1 AAARFGNV
9 AYISRNQMDV
19 QMGNGLSRGRS
30 VVYADR
36 ETGRSVSLV
45 YRVPRFGQE
54 PDHFPLLV
62 FCRLEQRGDVAARND
77 KAMAGAY
84 RERIGTDNGKHRLM
98 QDPLSIEI
106 AKKA

>member
-1 AAARFGNV
+1 
-9 AYISRNQMDV
+9 MDV

-30 VVYADR
+30 FVYADG

-45 YRVPRFGQE
+45 YRDPRFAQE
-54 PDHFPLLV
+54 SEHFPLLL
-62 FCRLEQRGDVAARND
+62 FRRLEQRCDVAARND

-84 RERIGTDNGKHRLM
+84 RERIRTDNGKHRLM
-98 QDPLSIEI
+98 QDPLSIEV

>member
-1 AAARFGNV
+1 
-9 AYISRNQMDV
+9 MDV

-36 ETGRSVSLV
+36 ETGRSMSLA
-45 YRVPRFGQE
+45 YRDPRFAQE
-54 PDHFPLLV
+54 PEHFPLLV
-62 FCRLEQRGDVAARND
+62 FCGLEQRCDVAARNY

-84 RERIGTDNGKHRLM
+84 RERIRTDNGKHRLM
-98 QDPLSIEI
+98 QDPLSVEV